1 MTGDM
6 DHGREGPDTT
16 SLRAARSE
24 TAATNGSNGSHGST
38 GTHGSAAAT
47 SATTGSNG
55 SATPPPTTAATG
67 VLIATHNDGANI
79 ATLLE
84 RLLAEPGVG
93 ELVVVASGC
102 DDDTVP
108 IVSEVAA
115 GDPRV
120 ALYVEAERSGK
131 ASAVNFGITRMSLP
145 FIVLV
150 SGDVLPEPGAIGLVV
165 EALGRPG
172 VGLAGGR
179 PVPVNPEDS
188 PIGYACHLLWRLH
201 HRLALHQP
209 KLGEM
214 IALRAEAVVS
224 LPRTSVDEAC
234 FQALLESE
242 GWTAAYVPEAIVANR
257 GPGTV
262 GDFVRQRRQIHT
274 GHLWLRRGQ
283 HYSVPSL
290 HLGLLV
296 GELWRDLVEERHRAA
311 PQAASVHRRCRR
323 AGGRSPAAGPVRL
336 PEGKGKR
343 CLGNGHEHQ
352 GPYGWLERDGPSARL
367 APGGP
372 GDGRACSPSTSPSA
386 PTSAATSSA

>member
-1 MTGDM
+1 MTADM
-6 DHGREGPDTT
+6 DHRWEGHDT
-16 SLRAARSE
+16 SPVRPVQSD
-24 TAATNGSNGSHGST
+24 AATNRSNGTSKNGRNGSNGTNGSVT
-38 GTHGSAAAT
+38 PTRVPSPIPATALSSTPATAAA
-47 SATTGSNG
+47 AV
-55 SATPPPTTAATG
+55 TG

-79 ATLLE
+79 AILLE

-93 ELVVVASGC
+93 ELVVIASGC

-131 ASAVNFGITRMSLP
+131 ASAVNFGVTCMSLP

-179 PVPVNPEDS
+179 PVPVNPEDT

-296 GELWRDLVEERHRAA
+296 GELWRDLVEERHRLRPRPLAFT
-311 PQAASVHRRCRR
+311 
-323 AGGRSPAAGPVRL
+323 AGAVALEAG
-336 PEGKGKR
+336 
-343 CLGNGHEHQ
+343 
-352 GPYGWLERDGPSARL
+352 ARL
-367 APGGP
+367 LARFDYLRGRENVVWAMVTSTKGATGGSNGMGP
-372 GDGRACSPSTSPSA
+372 RHG
-386 PTSAATSSA
+386 